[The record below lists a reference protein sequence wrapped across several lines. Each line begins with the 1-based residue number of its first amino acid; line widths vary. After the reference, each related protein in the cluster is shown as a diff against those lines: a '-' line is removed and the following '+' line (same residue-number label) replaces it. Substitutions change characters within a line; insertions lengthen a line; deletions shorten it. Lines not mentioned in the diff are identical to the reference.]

1 MKLLNLLAYLAL
13 VGQTNASTADI
24 YNFKKWGADWP
35 AIEMTGN
42 MCGRRNQSPIDLKS
56 SGWPTIGSTEDN
68 Y

>member
-42 MCGRRNQSPIDLKS
+42 MCGRRN
-56 SGWPTIGSTEDN
+56 
-68 Y
+68 